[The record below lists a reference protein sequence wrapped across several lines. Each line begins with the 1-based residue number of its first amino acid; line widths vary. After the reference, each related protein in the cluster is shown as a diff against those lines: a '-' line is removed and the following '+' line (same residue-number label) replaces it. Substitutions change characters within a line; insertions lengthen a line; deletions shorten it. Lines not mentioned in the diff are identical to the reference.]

1 MEDEI
6 PVIMATEMRTVSLN
20 ERICFQIGDRLVF
33 ISAPYDGTNT
43 RPMDLEAIVAYCR
56 EHPKARLLLWLN
68 NVIKEL

>member
-1 MEDEI
+1 MKDETLGRG
-6 PVIMATEMRTVSLN
+6 VIEGVNPSLN

-43 RPMDLEAIVAYCR
+43 RPMNMEAILGYCR
-56 EHPKARLLLWLN
+56 GHPKARLLLWLN